1 MNYFSDSNI
10 DFDFF
15 LKMAMPPLIIPFR
28 NLNAAP
34 LLEGKEKNDYVQL
47 LPKLAFKYD
56 FSPANNMYVSIT
68 RGYRSGGYNVQMFSE
83 LIQSDMQ
90 QKMIEAILDKAPESM
105 AGMIEG
111 MIKQH
116 MPNYGKELN
125 VQETTVYKPEYSWN
139 YEVGSHLS
147 LFNGKLKTDLAA
159 FYMDTHD
166 QQIAKFVN
174 SGLGRMMS
182 MPVVAKVME

>member
-1 MNYFSDSNI
+1 
-10 DFDFF
+10 
-15 LKMAMPPLIIPFR
+15 MPHR
-28 NLNAAP
+28 YW
-34 LLEGKEKNDYVQL
+34 KEKKNDYVQL

-83 LIQSDMQ
+83 LIQNDMQ

-139 YEVGSHLS
+139 YEVGITSQFVQRQTEDRPCRILHGYPRPT
-147 LFNGKLKTDLAA
+147 NR
-159 FYMDTHD
+159 
-166 QQIAKFVN
+166 QICQ
-174 SGLGRMMS
+174 
-182 MPVVAKVME
+182 

>member
-1 MNYFSDSNI
+1 M
-10 DFDFF
+10 
-15 LKMAMPPLIIPFR
+15 
-28 NLNAAP
+28 NAAP

-90 QKMIEAILDKAPESM
+90 QKMIEAILNKAPESM

-139 YEVGSHLS
+139 YEVDHISVCS
-147 LFNGKLKTDLAA
+147 TAN
-159 FYMDTHD
+159 
-166 QQIAKFVN
+166 
-174 SGLGRMMS
+174 
-182 MPVVAKVME
+182 

>member
-1 MNYFSDSNI
+1 
-10 DFDFF
+10 
-15 LKMAMPPLIIPFR
+15 
-28 NLNAAP
+28 
-34 LLEGKEKNDYVQL
+34 
-47 LPKLAFKYD
+47 
-56 FSPANNMYVSIT
+56 MYVSIT

-125 VQETTVYKPEYSWN
+125 VQETNCLQARVQLELRS
-139 YEVGSHLS
+139 GSTSQFVQRQTEDRPCRILHGYPRPT
-147 LFNGKLKTDLAA
+147 NR
-159 FYMDTHD
+159 
-166 QQIAKFVN
+166 QICQ
-174 SGLGRMMS
+174 
-182 MPVVAKVME
+182 

>member
-1 MNYFSDSNI
+1 
-10 DFDFF
+10 
-15 LKMAMPPLIIPFR
+15 MPHR
-28 NLNAAP
+28 YW
-34 LLEGKEKNDYVQL
+34 KEKKKNDYVQL

-68 RGYRSGGYNVQMFSE
+68 KGYRSGGITYRCFR

-90 QKMIEAILDKAPESM
+90 QKMIEAILNKAPESM

-139 YEVGSHLS
+139 YEVDHISVCS
-147 LFNGKLKTDLAA
+147 TAN
-159 FYMDTHD
+159 
-166 QQIAKFVN
+166 
-174 SGLGRMMS
+174 
-182 MPVVAKVME
+182 